1 MATKKASPASVDKAK
16 ASPAAEAESGA
27 VAKKSAGR
35 AGRKKTKKNVTDGI
49 AHVKATF
56 NNTMVTI
63 TDRQGNTLAWATA
76 GTEFSGSRKSTP
88 YAAGVAAEKVGI
100 AARDN
105 YGVKSLAIFINGPG
119 PGRDSVIR
127 TFIIL
132 GFKIT
137 EIRDVTGV
145 PHNGPRGRK
154 KRRV

>member
-1 MATKKASPASVDKAK
+1 MAKKASPASGDKAK
-16 ASPAAEAESGA
+16 DSPIAEVEGGA

-35 AGRKKTKKNVTDGI
+35 TGRKKTKKNVTDGI

-63 TDRQGNTLAWATA
+63 TDRQGNTLSWATA

-88 YAAGVAAEKVGI
+88 YAAGVAAEKAGT

-105 YGVKSLAIFINGPG
+105 YGIKTLAVYINGPG
-119 PGRDSVIR
+119 PGRDSVIK
-127 TFIIL
+127 TFIVL
-132 GFKIT
+132 GIKIT
-137 EIRDVTGV
+137 EIRDVTGI